1 MMPSNLVREI
11 SLRFIDHPVWTVDG
25 QLLIASDVSLTV
37 NAEVLTTQYHT
48 SHTDKHIRWTM
59 PRSWQHNTTLHTQI
73 DTVDG
78 QLLIASD
85 VSLTVN
91 AEVLT
96 TQYHTS
102 HTDRHSRWTAVDS
115 QWRVSHSECR
125 GPDNTIPHFTH
136 RHRHSRWT
144 TVDSQWRV
152 SHSKCRGP
160 DNTIPHFT
168 HRQTQ

>member
-1 MMPSNLVREI
+1 MMLSNLVREI

-48 SHTDKHIRWTM
+48 SHTDRHSRWTAVDRQWTVTCLSRWM
-59 PRSWQHNTTLHTQI
+59 PRSWQHSTTLHTQT

-96 TQYHTS
+96 THYHAS
-102 HTDRHSRWTAVDS
+102 HTDRHSWHKLT
-115 QWRVSHSECR
+115 
-125 GPDNTIPHFTH
+125 
-136 RHRHSRWT
+136 RHLALMNLADADIQ
-144 TVDSQWRV
+144 V
-152 SHSKCRGP
+152 K
-160 DNTIPHFT
+160 
-168 HRQTQ
+168 QTMNNEQSCSSLSL